1 MSAFILTQIVNPPS
15 GSTHSAFSQ
24 MKLVV
29 ARFAVVKSKSLR
41 VGVCRDVEK
50 TFDRGQTRDALTVCD
65 NPAKTQSRGENF

>member
-1 MSAFILTQIVNPPS
+1 
-15 GSTHSAFSQ
+15 

-29 ARFAVVKSKSLR
+29 ARFAVVKSESLR